1 MLVLYSCCASQQM
14 EGASPAGLLEI
25 TPQAEQGN
33 VTVLVVLFGR
43 HLATLG
49 FSKPMMETEAPGIY
63 KETCCST
70 TLLCP
75 HFHQLPAFIR
85 FSHLDFKC

>member
-1 MLVLYSCCASQQM
+1 MLVPCSRCASQQM
-14 EGASPAGLLEI
+14 EGDSPAGLLEI
-25 TPQAEQGN
+25 TPQAEEGN
-33 VTVLVVLFGR
+33 GTVLVGLSGT

-49 FSKPMMETEAPGIY
+49 FCKPMMETEAPGIY
-63 KETCCST
+63 KETCCKA

-75 HFHQLPAFIR
+75 HFYQLPVFIR